1 VKRSNV
7 ADDLS
12 EEAKGVGLELAQL
25 VARNRRRHRPHY
37 AEFVGA
43 TNLSSL
49 CQSTRMC
56 LVSRGLSSGR
66 WDEIVIRDQLDAFTR
81 EHVTGGGQ
89 G

>member
-1 VKRSNV
+1 MGS
-7 ADDLS
+7 
-12 EEAKGVGLELAQL
+12 ELAQL
-25 VARNRRRHRPHY
+25 VACNRRRHDPQQT
-37 AEFVGA
+37 EFAWA

-56 LVSRGLSSGR
+56 LASLGLNSGR

>member
-1 VKRSNV
+1 
-7 ADDLS
+7 
-12 EEAKGVGLELAQL
+12 VGLELAQL
-25 VARNRRRHRPHY
+25 VACNRRRHRPHQP
-37 AEFVGA
+37 EFVEA

-56 LVSRGLSSGR
+56 LASRRLSSGR
-66 WDEIVIRDQLDAFTR
+66 GDEIVIGDQLEAFTR